1 VQTERLGG
9 HKVFCYGFCSVQ
21 SRPLS
26 HRCAA
31 GKIKLME
38 WIKTSER
45 LPENEA
51 YVIVYDATAEKHEYS
66 VTAMWFSI
74 AGREPMFHDYES
86 GWSLTAEEA
95 PYWMPM
101 PAPPEKK

>member
-1 VQTERLGG
+1 
-9 HKVFCYGFCSVQ
+9 
-21 SRPLS
+21 
-26 HRCAA
+26 
-31 GKIKLME
+31 ME

-51 YVIVYDATAEKHEYS
+51 YVIVYDATAEKHEIS

-74 AGREPMFHDYES
+74 AGRERMFHDYES
-86 GWSLTAEEA
+86 GWSLTTEEA

-101 PAPPEKK
+101 PAPPETK